1 MSIIKR
7 RSDTDPNDGLRR
19 YGDVPFADPV
29 NSLYPIDTPERVR
42 SAWARIHTIKNAAFY
57 TPNELDF
64 VKSRIIEAAERFG
77 VNLSEEVVERDARLF
92 AAGDYPDRG
101 ISVTEA
107 DLDRI
112 IQNHKPVPI
121 RFEHM
126 DAPVELGWVG
136 RIWRKGGELF
146 GRLAFNPS
154 AWELI
159 ASSGA
164 RKLSAAIKRDLSR
177 IVEVSIVRHPRVA
190 DAVIFRSGDGGS
202 DTCFDFCIEEG
213 GLFMTDKPDESRFSQ
228 KDTELADRFRRHKV
242 DAQIDLLK
250 RDGRIIPASEPY
262 ARAILNLDDSQT
274 VIFAD
279 GAQKSVA
286 ETFLAF
292 LEAQPKVI
300 EFAELAGGAQ
310 NTVEISPAERE
321 LCDKLGISPESFAKH
336 AYK

>member
-1 MSIIKR
+1 MSIVKR
-7 RSDTDPNDGLRR
+7 RDDTDPNDGLRR

-29 NSLYPIDTPERVR
+29 NNLYPIDTPEHVR
-42 SAWARIHTIKNAAFY
+42 SAWAKIHTMKNAVFY

-64 VKSRIIEAAERFG
+64 IKSRIIEAADRLG

-101 ISVTEA
+101 VSVTEA

-112 IQNHKPVPI
+112 VQNHRPVPI

-146 GRLAFNPS
+146 GRLTFNPI

-159 ASSGA
+159 ESSGA

-177 IVEVSIVRHPRVA
+177 LVEVSIVRHPRVA
-190 DAVIFRSGDGGS
+190 DAVIFRLDGGL
-202 DTCFDFCIEEG
+202 DIRFDSYIEEG
-213 GLFMTDKPDESRFSQ
+213 GCFMADKPDESRFSQ
-228 KDTELADRFRRHKV
+228 KAGEIEDRLRRQEV

-250 RDGRIIPASEPY
+250 RNGRIIPASEPY
-262 ARAILNLDDSQT
+262 ARAILSLSSSQT
-274 VIFAD
+274 VVFAD

-286 ETFLAF
+286 EAFLAF
-292 LEAQPKVI
+292 LEAQPKAI
-300 EFAELAGGAQ
+300 EFAELAAGAQ
-310 NTVEISPAERE
+310 NTVELTSAERE
-321 LCDKLGISPESFAKH
+321 ICAKLGISPESFAKH
-336 AYK
+336 VYK